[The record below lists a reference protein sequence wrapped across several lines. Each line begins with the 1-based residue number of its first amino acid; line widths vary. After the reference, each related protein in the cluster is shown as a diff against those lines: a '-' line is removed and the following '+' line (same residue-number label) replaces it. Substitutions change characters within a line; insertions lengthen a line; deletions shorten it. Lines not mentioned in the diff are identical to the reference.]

1 MAKGLVNKLTKGK
14 KVSLTLEHAKVLKKP
29 EVRVRSHKAQQLRD
43 ATAKVKRTKRAVS
56 KHVKKNAGTY
66 KKGLGVTAIAGI
78 GTAGAVATKKRY
90 DKPENKVRRK
100 LGMKT
105 RWN

>member
-1 MAKGLVNKLTKGK
+1 MAKGIINKLTKGK
-14 KVSLTLEHAKVLKKP
+14 KVSLNLEHAKVFKKP
-29 EVRVRSHKAQQLRD
+29 EVRVRSHKSQMLRD
-43 ATAKVKRTKRAVS
+43 ATAS
-56 KHVKKNAGTY
+56 VKKGSRDVKKHIKKNEGKY

-100 LGMKT
+100 LGLKT